1 MPGTRSARGLRP
13 HLPPTCSN
21 TCRARPLQF
30 ARALAMRTGMRGGNA
45 HGSARE
51 AAVAAVA
58 TVAAVAAARGCSER
72 PPRPVRG
79 GAAQVSGTAAVR
91 GHPLRTP
98 LACSSPAALRP
109 RETSGLSPP
118 PGMQSRGLRGASQ
131 GALWGTRTGDA
142 HCGRGTPGMESRLGA
157 LQSPASQCRARRA
170 R

>member
-1 MPGTRSARGLRP
+1 MPGTQSARGLRP

-45 HGSARE
+45 PGSARE
-51 AAVAAVA
+51 AAVAAA
-58 TVAAVAAARGCSER
+58 AAVAAVAAARGCSAR

-79 GAAQVSGTAAVR
+79 GAAQVSGITAAR
-91 GHPLRTP
+91 RPPLRTP
-98 LACSSPAALRP
+98 LLCSSSAALQP

-118 PGMQSRGLRGASQ
+118 PGMQSRGLRGASR
-131 GALWGTRTGDA
+131 GAPWGTRNGDA
-142 HCGRGTPGMESRLGA
+142 HCDRGTPGMESRLGA
-157 LQSPASQCRARRA
+157 LQSPASQCRVRRA